1 MLSYLNELI
10 CTSTCV
16 SQNVQSSSAQVSLSD
31 ADGKILNENPVPR
44 TQASSSRVLDIPSP
58 MLETLTPGKEKR
70 VSEIVGENHIKKQ
83 TLDNPALDDS
93 ANTRDEQDDASNN
106 AENLVE
112 PLAGTNVMNVVIV
125 SAECAPWS
133 KTGIS

>member
-1 MLSYLNELI
+1 M
-10 CTSTCV
+10 
-16 SQNVQSSSAQVSLSD
+16 QSSSAQVLQSVG
-31 ADGKILNENPVPR
+31 DGKILNENLVPS

-58 MLETLTPGKEKR
+58 TLEILKPGKEKR

-83 TLDNPALDDS
+83 ILDNPAFDDS
-93 ANTRDEQDDASNN
+93 ANTRDEQDDSSNT
-106 AENLVE
+106 AEKTVA